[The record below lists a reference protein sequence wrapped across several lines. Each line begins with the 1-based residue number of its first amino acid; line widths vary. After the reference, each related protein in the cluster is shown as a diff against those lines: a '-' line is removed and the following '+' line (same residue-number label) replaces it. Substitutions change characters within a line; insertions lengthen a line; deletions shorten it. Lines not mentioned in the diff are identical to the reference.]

1 MRRTSLILWMLTL
14 ALGMT
19 RSGGADPII
28 RLKFASDFSVAI
40 NDGRIAGISRTA
52 IDPRNQRN
60 RAALGKVYGTT
71 EVTNKLRDTA
81 VSTNTTQVNGLV
93 SATGSSADLN
103 AEILGAWSY
112 AYPTD
117 PNVTNLLLELELFFP
132 QVAALPSSGINTMS
146 FALIDNADN
155 VKAWTFNSTALVPN
169 FQFFTFNLSD
179 GAGAGGS
186 TGFFQDSGFQLANVD
201 ILQVGYRGVLGGT
214 FPQTP
219 NLTTALWTG
228 TRQFFV
234 TPEPRVMILLAF
246 GMLGWM
252 AQWRRS
258 VAARRRA

>member
-1 MRRTSLILWMLTL
+1 MCRTSMILWMLTL

-19 RSGGADPII
+19 RGGGADPII
-28 RLKFASDFSVAI
+28 RLKFASDFGVAI
-40 NDGRIAGISRTA
+40 NDGRIAGVSSTA
-52 IDPRNQRN
+52 IDTRNQRN

-71 EVTNKLRDTA
+71 EVTNKLRNTA
-81 VSTNTTQVNGLV
+81 VSTDTSQVNGLV
-93 SATGSSADLN
+93 SATGSLVDLN
-103 AEILGAWSY
+103 SEILGAWSY

-132 QVAALPSSGINTMS
+132 QVAASPSSGINTMS

-155 VKAWTFNSTALVPN
+155 VKAWTFNSTGLAPN

-186 TGFFQDSGFQLANVD
+186 TGFFQDGGFQLANVD
-201 ILQVGYRGVLGGT
+201 ILQVGYRGVVGGT
-214 FPQTP
+214 FPMTP
-219 NLTTALWTG
+219 NPTTALWTG

-234 TPEPRVMILLAF
+234 TPEPSVTLLLAL
-246 GMLGWM
+246 GMIGLI